1 MDYNINNELS
11 VIAKQKMSANIK
23 LLPVMNAV
31 MKIFKCQSDD
41 KVIVSKHITQGF
53 EGAQLST
60 YVITPKNCSDTLPC
74 IVFYHGGGFMLK
86 ASGAHYQIAKWYAE
100 MGNCK
105 VVYTDY
111 RLAPKYPFPIPVED
125 CYCTYKWVLDNA
137 YMLGINK
144 EKVII
149 AGDSAG
155 GNLAAAVTLMLK
167 DREQSIPNGVM
178 LIYPVTDRRMITES
192 MKKYTDTPV
201 WDSNLSKMMWN
212 VYLGEKMPVPI
223 QYASPMEAETLADF
237 PKTYIE
243 VAEFDSLKDEG
254 VAFSQRL
261 QAEGVSVE
269 LHEVKGAC
277 HGFEMAL
284 DSSIVQE
291 AMQRRLKWIGY
302 IMK

>member
-1 MDYNINNELS
+1 
-11 VIAKQKMSANIK
+11 
-23 LLPVMNAV
+23 
-31 MKIFKCQSDD
+31 
-41 KVIVSKHITQGF
+41 
-53 EGAQLST
+53 
-60 YVITPKNCSDTLPC
+60 
-74 IVFYHGGGFMLK
+74 
-86 ASGAHYQIAKWYAE
+86 
-100 MGNCK
+100 MGWK
-105 VVYTDY
+105 
-111 RLAPKYPFPIPVED
+111 
-125 CYCTYKWVLDNA
+125 
-137 YMLGINK
+137 
-144 EKVII
+144 
-149 AGDSAG
+149 
-155 GNLAAAVTLMLK
+155 
-167 DREQSIPNGVM
+167 SIPNGVM

>member
-1 MDYNINNELS
+1 MDYNISNELS
-11 VIAKQKMSANIK
+11 EIAKQKMPANIK

-31 MKIFKCQSDD
+31 MKIFKCKSDD
-41 KVIVSKHITQGF
+41 KVIVSKYITQGF
-53 EGAQLST
+53 DGAQLST
-60 YVITPKNCSDTLPC
+60 CVITPKNCSDTLPC

-86 ASGAHYQIAKWYAE
+86 ASGSHYQIAKWYAE

-105 VVYTDY
+105 VVYADY
-111 RLAPKYPFPIPVED
+111 RLAPQYPFPIPVED

-137 YMLGINK
+137 DMLGINK

-192 MKKYTDTPV
+192 MKNYTDTPV

-212 VYLGEKMPVPI
+212 AYLGEKIPEQI

-243 VAEFDSLKDEG
+243 VAEFDSLRDEG
-254 VAFSQRL
+254 IAFSQRL
-261 QAEGVSVE
+261 QTEGVSVE
-269 LHEVKGAC
+269 LYEVKGAC
-277 HGFEMAL
+277 HGFETAL

-291 AMQRRLKWIGY
+291 AMQRRLKWIGHVL
-302 IMK
+302 M

>member
-1 MDYNINNELS
+1 
-11 VIAKQKMSANIK
+11 
-23 LLPVMNAV
+23 
-31 MKIFKCQSDD
+31 
-41 KVIVSKHITQGF
+41 
-53 EGAQLST
+53 
-60 YVITPKNCSDTLPC
+60 
-74 IVFYHGGGFMLK
+74 
-86 ASGAHYQIAKWYAE
+86 
-100 MGNCK
+100 
-105 VVYTDY
+105 
-111 RLAPKYPFPIPVED
+111 
-125 CYCTYKWVLDNA
+125 
-137 YMLGINK
+137 
-144 EKVII
+144 
-149 AGDSAG
+149 
-155 GNLAAAVTLMLK
+155 
-167 DREQSIPNGVM
+167 
-178 LIYPVTDRRMITES
+178 MITES

-302 IMK
+302 VLK